1 MVVSAIGQFIVP
13 GAVQGVLLLSQQPLS
28 LWGGIDPKTG
38 QIIDQRH
45 DKAGECAAGRILAI
59 PSEKGSS
66 TGSAVLL
73 ELIRIGKAPTAI
85 ITCHLAPILALGAIV
100 AKELYDVSLPI
111 LLVSQEAYASLRDG
125 ETIAIEEDG
134 TTWPQVSEL
143 NYWDCSAREI

>member
-1 MVVSAIGQFIVP
+1 MVESSTSRFIVP

-73 ELIRIGKAPTAI
+73 ELIRIGKAPAAI
-85 ITCHLAPILALGAIV
+85 VTCHLAPILALGSII

-111 LLVSQEAYASLRDG
+111 LLVSEDSFAGLRDG
-125 ETIAIEEDG
+125 EPVQIETNGTISSLE
-134 TTWPQVSEL
+134 QS
-143 NYWDCSAREI
+143 N

>member
-1 MVVSAIGQFIVP
+1 MVESSTSAQFIVP
-13 GAVQGVLLLSQQPLS
+13 GSVQGVLLLSQQPLS

-73 ELIRIGKAPTAI
+73 ELIRIGKAPAAI
-85 ITCHLAPILALGAIV
+85 ITCHLAPILALGSII

-111 LLVSQEAYASLRDG
+111 LLVSEDSFAGLRDG
-125 ETIAIEEDG
+125 EPVQIETNGTISSLE
-134 TTWPQVSEL
+134 QS
-143 NYWDCSAREI
+143 N